1 MITVNEPKRG
11 LKEVD
16 VKAADEMDSGNEFVE
31 FFVKRPFISALAVTL
46 VAAGLTAFYY
56 FKKVRK

>member
-11 LKEVD
+11 LKEAD

-31 FFVKRPFISALAVTL
+31 FFVKRPFISAFAVTL